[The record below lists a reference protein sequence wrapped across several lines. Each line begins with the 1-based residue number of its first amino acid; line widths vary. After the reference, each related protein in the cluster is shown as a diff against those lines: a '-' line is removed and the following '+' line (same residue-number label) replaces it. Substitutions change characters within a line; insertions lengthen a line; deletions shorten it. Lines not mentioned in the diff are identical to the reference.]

1 MFHQQRFCNDRSR
14 TTRSQQSGQG
24 RQEMY
29 EEQQNVTHELRSYCY
44 HLGLQVYEIVP
55 ISRDNRN
62 SPGTR
67 EIPLGDSPMQH
78 VS

>member
-14 TTRSQQSGQG
+14 TTRSQESGQG

-29 EEQQNVTHELRSYCY
+29 EEQQNCY